1 MSVPSSQRAPA
12 IATNTGASRL
22 ASAAATRHAA
32 ILRALALTAALLCL
46 GVVVLGAYVRL
57 SNAGLGCPDWPG
69 CYGHVTPLGAAA
81 EAVSATGSATAPA
94 AFAATR
100 PLEIG
105 KAWREMVHRYA
116 AGTLASLLVLI
127 AALGFLWRRERVA
140 SPRYLASLVAI
151 VVVQAVLGMLTVT
164 RQLTPVIVTLH
175 LLFGLTTLSL
185 LWWMVLTLWQQ
196 RAPADPSHR
205 SSTPSAP
212 EGVPEGM
219 PDGKPEGAPLSAA
232 RTLALLGLLVLGLQ
246 IALGGWTSS
255 NYAAIACPD
264 FPTCQASWW
273 PSADFRSAF
282 VLWHGLHIDYEGG
295 ILAGPARI
303 AIHLA
308 HRLGATAA
316 TLGLLAAAL
325 FCLRHSLAPS
335 ARRAATV
342 VLLLL
347 AVQLSIGISM
357 VLRGFPLWLATAH
370 NAGAALLLLAT
381 LTLNRQLRPAMPLA
395 L

>member
-1 MSVPSSQRAPA
+1 MPTRIVPREPMARPSSQRVHA
-12 IATNTGASRL
+12 IAATGTGRL
-22 ASAAATRHAA
+22 PSARAARHAV
-32 ILRALALTAALLCL
+32 ILRALAVTAALLCL

-81 EAVSATGSATAPA
+81 DAGSATAPA

-127 AALGFLWRRERVA
+127 AALGFLWRRERIA
-140 SPRYLASLVAI
+140 SPGYLAALVAI
-151 VVVQAVLGMLTVT
+151 VVLQAILGMLTVT
-164 RQLTPVIVTLH
+164 RQLTPIIVTLH

-196 RAPADPSHR
+196 RAPAGPSRGR
-205 SSTPSAP
+205 SAPSAP
-212 EGVPEGM
+212 KAG
-219 PDGKPEGAPLSAA
+219 PLRAA

-303 AIHLA
+303 AIHLT

-316 TLGLLAAAL
+316 TLGLLTAAL
-325 FCLRHSLAPS
+325 FCLRHSLGPAV
-335 ARRAATV
+335 RGAAAV

-381 LTLNRQLRPAMPLA
+381 LTLNRQLRPAPPLA